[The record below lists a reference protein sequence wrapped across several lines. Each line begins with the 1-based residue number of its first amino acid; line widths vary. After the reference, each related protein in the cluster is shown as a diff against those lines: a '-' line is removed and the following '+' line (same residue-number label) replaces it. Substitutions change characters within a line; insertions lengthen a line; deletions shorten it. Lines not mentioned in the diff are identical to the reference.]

1 MDMSNPN
8 LIGFKKYGVAQVLS
22 IAVNNLYFFAIA
34 TILDKSWNSK
44 ELLPGLST

>member
-22 IAVNNLYFFAIA
+22 IAVNNLYFFAIE
-34 TILDKSWNSK
+34 IIFDKS
-44 ELLPGLST
+44 

>member
-22 IAVNNLYFFAIA
+22 ITVYNLCFFAIEI
-34 TILDKSWNSK
+34 ILDKS
-44 ELLPGLST
+44 